1 MRMSRPLAR
10 WIYGLGLGVVLPLG
24 GGGMTGAIAQPATPS
39 PATPSATAQPA
50 APSATLL
57 STMVKMASLTRQDA
71 IYELGGD
78 GQLATS
84 VAKSLGNPGGLHIP
98 VSSTNATGTEQAL
111 TTAIAKANPRQAS
124 VLFLWLSPD
133 LNLKLRPTLLSR
145 LKPGSRIVSYLADMG
160 EWQPDQTQRVADAG
174 AVQPKTLHAWTVP
187 ANLQGNWQGT
197 LAVNPGRAPQPFTLQ
212 FTQQF
217 QKVKG
222 LVAVDGKKV
231 PMQKVSLVGDR
242 LSFSRTEAI
251 QGQQVTIVFTGKV
264 DGDTL
269 KGNADVQAGFLSRT
283 FPIVAKRQP

>member
-1 MRMSRPLAR
+1 
-10 WIYGLGLGVVLPLG
+10 
-24 GGGMTGAIAQPATPS
+24 MTSAIAQPATSSPTIPS
-39 PATPSATAQPA
+39 PPVKSQPATPSV
-50 APSATLL
+50 TLL
-57 STMVKMASLTRQDA
+57 STMAKMASMTRQDA

-145 LKPGSRIVSYLADMG
+145 LKPGSRVVSYLADMG

-174 AVQPKTLHAWTVP
+174 SAQPQTLHAWTVP
-187 ANLQGNWQGT
+187 ANLQGNWQGS

-222 LVAVDGKKV
+222 LVMVDGKKV

-264 DGDTL
+264 EGDTL

>member
-10 WIYGLGLGVVLPLG
+10 WIYGLGLGVLLPLG
-24 GGGMTGAIAQPATPS
+24 GAGMTGAIAQPATPS
-39 PATPSATAQPA
+39 PATPAATAQPA

-111 TTAIAKANPRQAS
+111 TTAIAKANPRQPS